1 MSNFNQFGGRGGDIH
16 PGRGRRTRGGGSY
29 SSHSGNVHPAN
40 TPQMFQIANNRI
52 PEVPGSL
59 QNIHAQFACLIQMDH
74 DPTYAKRASTANNL
88 ANFIINAPIGSDI
101 TSPQA
106 ANTLLVTYEL
116 VLEGALQDFAGAGP
130 FKQSIIKIIAAI
142 GYSYRYGAQPF
153 FQWLFERILT
163 PKTSVPKE
171 AELALKMGL
180 LLALKELLSLSFATN
195 PPPKLHEHL
204 ITFILFHLQTL
215 LDSME
220 SPDLLPCVLDVLI
233 VVSEKYPVQFGAT
246 FQEILTLLIGWQID
260 PKVSKQVASIISDA
274 FKRFNSAWLGHLP
287 FSLELI
293 SNLTRDLEMAYA
305 DVPLPPANSA
315 PQRVSSS
322 ITALVLC
329 CVGVCQGVCA
339 AIFEN
344 QTTFGRIPAKV
355 KADCLALVQTLL
367 EIISN
372 IAITC
377 YGDRVWRNIG
387 FDFVRYLSACLGP
400 NMTSLQ
406 YASVKILFADIE
418 RFSHEPYEVRD
429 ANALKFTDSW
439 LQYLD
444 ALMSSWGT
452 SLHPNLLLIFMSP
465 LNSLLLSKLRLLC
478 GRDKAASA
486 SISTSCR
493 IWIRK
498 IHNAI
503 GAFDQLA
510 KYPHELLLEIV
521 DISIELKTRRKI
533 AIKPLMEQ
541 RVRLLAA
548 KHELSLGSQEAI
560 KYEDHL
566 REIRGWEAAACLK
579 SILMADISI
588 ALECLTAT
596 VPGFGAPLTASVL
609 ETVCLVDTETE
620 YRSTDWWLKLE
631 SSMFSVI
638 RESDS
643 RLNLTSS
650 KVHFRVPQAVLKF
663 VSRLIDDSSTY
674 THFIV
679 GAIWLRD
686 ILKRFAGYTQ
696 NSNEWQNNVLPHLEK
711 LVFNLV
717 PRLDFETDFEMRILL
732 GELLQE
738 AADAI
743 DFSKKSFEFYLPIMR
758 RLNDVHPEVQ
768 RSFSKIVPVM
778 AAKLLRCKQTAS
790 EGIISRA
797 ESFKLSVMASANLG
811 NFRWN
816 HFEIVMQTLGIFP
829 RLETLRPDAAKTL
842 LRIFHICQAS
852 KVVSQA
858 TDLMDENDLKAHSNA
873 YLSEDLL
880 TYWAL
885 WESARFC
892 VLSRLRTPFG
902 NPEQTFGALGSAIQG
917 KRGKGLRNALCL
929 IEMLELQILNAT
941 DGSSLSI
948 PGPPKASAAFFY
960 ANKSVCEEWFAQIRP
975 SLVKA
980 SLVLGEYG
988 ESFLKIGADLM
999 EQLSAS
1005 EKAVSSDGSSGLSE
1019 MLAGVGASFVH
1030 MNYSEGIEG
1039 LQKLANRYNVDAG
1052 TTHFLECCKQRL
1064 NGEFENHLSTLI
1076 SMIPRNE
1083 VQKPV
1088 YDTFLESLATSNRNP
1103 HDIKIASKDAIFS
1116 DSFTKLQA
1124 WGNLAPS
1131 THASG
1136 PNSTSLSPLI
1146 CLAAQH
1152 NALGRLPVLSFPKG
1166 TESPAILKKVP
1177 AAISLIIKDVLHQT
1191 CVGSALNPSM
1201 HAINTLS
1208 VVEIAEALNQ
1218 VFQSNS
1224 FSGVSCAWE
1233 APSSTETVALKSQL
1247 FKAIAQGGS
1256 QSVHFEASLFLRKKL
1271 RKSGLFTLAESV
1283 AESFQKN
1290 PLTHVNAYVD
1300 QAETAKL
1307 EYAQTKDVSS
1317 LVHLS
1322 SQDSTASTAP
1332 LISKVALSCFKRIL
1346 NLKHFE
1352 PDDVNATSDQTQ
1364 FDGEFVKTRLGIS
1377 TNLTP
1382 NYGKAWL
1389 LSANFY
1395 FEKGLAQVAEIRA
1408 KSPMEFLED
1417 FKRLYEAADQE
1428 QTTFEDFVSKT
1439 CAVLIKGLESVHLE
1453 RNETWTLS
1461 TAAPWENCLI
1471 SLFPE
1476 DSVLAILNG
1485 LKEIKGKILKSFSR
1499 AMDEYFRFLKLDSQ
1513 CLVKGGHHMTVVFRL
1528 LRLLTTFGDDLEDAF
1543 DIGSDAFPTSVW
1555 HPVIPQL
1562 FSCLFH
1568 SNASVRN
1575 CACKLLCKIGTQS
1588 PGSIVYHCAVG
1599 ITSSNAQ
1606 KYASLK
1612 SLYIQIQAAI
1622 GVTYVDQVAHFLTE
1636 LCRMTVLWEE
1646 RWFNLL
1652 VNLNSSAPKKLQQFA
1667 SEFNRCKTESAGE
1680 SSLSAKEKYDIILY
1694 PIISPLEKM
1703 VESTFSIGAVTP
1715 HEASFADRFQES
1727 ITSAMQVLKSPED
1740 LSSVK
1745 SLWDPFLQITN
1756 DISKSLQANKTLQ
1769 SSRLSPKLKTLVDLS
1784 VPLPFLG
1791 VDETTL
1797 QVQSFGSDVTVLP
1810 TKTKPKKVDIW
1821 AVDGRKYSFL
1831 LKGHEDLHLDERIQQ
1846 FLKATNSLLKVDKHA
1861 RKSGLCAR
1869 SYEVIPLADEYGM
1882 IQWVERVGSFFSIY
1896 KRWQLRNHSAKNT
1909 SVGKDAAEAI
1919 LRPNEIFN
1927 AKVSAALKKAGIS
1940 RSVPRPNW
1948 PPSILENVFREL
1960 VQETPRTL
1968 IKNELRAT
1976 SAMPERWWEKTKNFS
1991 HSSGV
1996 NSVIGYIIGLGD
2008 RHLDNVLIDEM
2019 TGEVVHID
2027 YNVCFEKG
2035 LRLRVPETV
2044 PFRLTQNIV
2053 GGLGIS
2059 GVEGGFRE
2067 SSEQTLKVL
2076 RQKSDVLMSL
2086 LDSLAYDP
2094 ISDWITDED
2103 AEDERIKVLILNLKL
2118 VSSRIS
2124 EAKRDLLAST
2134 ANMTTTISAAVDS
2147 ISEFSRLCTDR
2158 LQMDELLATLIKE
2171 WSSVKSKDSKSSSKD
2186 ESNPLISESGT
2197 WITIYQ
2203 DALTE
2208 LRANP
2213 SKKGYEQLISSLRD
2227 SIKIQS
2233 FTETVVSAQVEECV
2247 ASVAAAHDA
2256 IRLLLKPLHMVV
2268 DTVIRGSQNLVR
2280 AEAVHKQLKSF
2291 WGLWPYLGSAVRRW
2305 KENLMK
2311 YLASKVTSTDT
2322 AAILVKR
2329 AAWILKGA
2337 NETVRAFTNSL
2348 LSIETL
2354 SDSQAVLTKGYM
2366 SGSAAASQDEQQWQ
2380 STVDGDADKQDHH
2393 LEDDDRDDIES
2404 SQVEEEEEE
2413 EPNNEEVAGES
2424 QKMEISNA
2432 MNKEKSNVGQGK
2444 QPQGTYNA
2452 QGLSVLGRV
2461 RLKLE
2466 GKDNCNEEKSMSVAA
2481 QVDMIIQEAQNVEN
2495 LKNMY
2500 EGWMSWI

>member
-1 MSNFNQFGGRGGDIH
+1 
-16 PGRGRRTRGGGSY
+16 
-29 SSHSGNVHPAN
+29 
-40 TPQMFQIANNRI
+40 MFQIANNRI

-59 QNIHAQFACLIQMDH
+59 SNIHAQFACLIQMDH
-74 DPTYAKRASTANNL
+74 DPSYAKRASTANNL

-163 PKTSVPKE
+163 PKTNVPKE

-204 ITFILFHLQTL
+204 IAFILFHLQTL

-233 VVSEKYPVQFGAT
+233 VVSEKYPVQFGGT

-260 PKVSKQVASIISDA
+260 PKVSKQVASIISDG
-274 FKRFNSAWLGHLP
+274 FKRFNSAWLSHLP

-305 DVPLPPANSA
+305 DEPAANSG
-315 PQRVSSS
+315 RISGS

-329 CVGVCQGVCA
+329 CIGVCQGVCA

-344 QTTFGRIPAKV
+344 QTTCERIPAKV

-367 EIISN
+367 DIMSN
-372 IAITC
+372 VAITC
-377 YGDRVWRNIG
+377 YGDRVLRTIG
-387 FDFVRYLSACLGP
+387 FDFVRYLSVCLGP

-418 RFSHEPYEVRD
+418 RFSHEPNEVRD

-439 LQYLD
+439 LQCLD
-444 ALMSSWGT
+444 ALMSSWGI

-465 LNSLLLSKLRLLC
+465 LNSLLLSKLRLIC

-498 IHNAI
+498 ICNAV
-503 GAFDQLA
+503 GTFDQSS
-510 KYPHELLLEIV
+510 KYAQELLLEIV
-521 DISIELKTRRKI
+521 DISIELKTRRKV
-533 AIKPLMEQ
+533 AIRPLMEQ
-541 RVRLLAA
+541 RGRLLAA
-548 KHELSLGSQEAI
+548 NHELSLGTQELL
-560 KYEDHL
+560 KYEDL
-566 REIRGWEAAACLK
+566 IREIRGWEAAACLK
-579 SILMADISI
+579 SILLADISI
-588 ALECLTAT
+588 ALECLTVM
-596 VPGFGAPLTASVL
+596 VPGFGAPLVASII
-609 ETVCLVDTETE
+609 EHVCLVDAETE

-643 RLNLTSS
+643 RLNLMSPAI
-650 KVHFRVPQAVLKF
+650 HHNVPQAVFKF
-663 VSRLIDDSSTY
+663 VTRLIDDSSTY

-686 ILKRFAGYTQ
+686 ILRRFAGNTRD
-696 NSNEWQNNVLPHLEK
+696 SNEWQSNALPHLENV
-711 LVFNLV
+711 VFNLV

-743 DFSKKSFEFYLPIMR
+743 DLSKKQFEFYLPIIR
-758 RLNDVHPEVQ
+758 RLDDVHPEVQ
-768 RSFSKIVPVM
+768 RSFSKIVPAM
-778 AAKLLRCKQTAS
+778 AAKLLKCKHVAS
-790 EGIISRA
+790 AGVISHA

-816 HFEIVMQTLGIFP
+816 HFEIVMQTLGIYP
-829 RLETLRPDAAKTL
+829 RSETLRPDAAKTL
-842 LRIFHICQAS
+842 LRLFHICQAS

-902 NPEQTFGALGSAIQG
+902 NPEQTFSALGSAISG
-917 KRGKGLRNALCL
+917 KKSKGLRNALCL
-929 IEMLELQILNAT
+929 IEMLELQIHNTT

-960 ANKSVCEEWFAQIRP
+960 ANKGVCEEWFAQIRP

-980 SLVLGEYG
+980 SIVLGEYG
-988 ESFLKIGADLM
+988 ESFVKIGGDLM
-999 EQLSAS
+999 DQLSKS
-1005 EKAVSSDGSSGLSE
+1005 EKLANADGSNGLSE
-1019 MLAGVGASFVH
+1019 ILAGVGASFVQLD
-1030 MNYSEGIEG
+1030 YSEGFEG
-1039 LQKLANRYNVDAG
+1039 LQKLAMRRNVDEG
-1052 TTHFLECCKQRL
+1052 TAHFLESCKQRT
-1064 NGEFENHLSTLI
+1064 NGAFDNHLSTLI
-1076 SMIPRNE
+1076 GMIPINE

-1088 YDTFLESLATSNRNP
+1088 YDMFLRSLATSNHHP
-1103 HDIKIASKDAIFS
+1103 LDFKIALKDSHFA
-1116 DSFTKLQA
+1116 DSFAKLQT
-1124 WGNLAPS
+1124 WGNLAVS
-1131 THASG
+1131 TRAAG
-1136 PNSTSLSPLI
+1136 PTSAALDPLTCLST
-1146 CLAAQH
+1146 QH
-1152 NALGRLPVLSFPKG
+1152 NSLARLPVLSFPKSP
-1166 TESPAILKKVP
+1166 ESATVLKKVVP
-1177 AAISLIIKDVLHQT
+1177 AINLIVKDVLHQT
-1191 CVGSALNPSM
+1191 CIDSALNPSA
-1201 HAINTLS
+1201 HAMNTMS
-1208 VVEIAEALNQ
+1208 VIEIAEALSQ
-1218 VFQSNS
+1218 VFQTKS
-1224 FSGVSCAWE
+1224 FTGVSCAWK
-1233 APSSTETVALKSQL
+1233 APNSIETVALKSQL
-1247 FKAIAQGGS
+1247 FKAIADSGS
-1256 QSVHFEASLFLRKKL
+1256 QSLDFEASLFLRKQL
-1271 RKSGLFTLAESV
+1271 RNSGLFRLAQSV
-1283 AESFQKN
+1283 AESFEKYPMSDVQKY
-1290 PLTHVNAYVD
+1290 LDKTEA
-1300 QAETAKL
+1300 AKL
-1307 EYAQTKDVSS
+1307 EYAQTKSVSS
-1317 LVHLS
+1317 LVQLS
-1322 SQDSTASTAP
+1322 SQDPTVSTAP
-1332 LISKVALSCFKRIL
+1332 LISKVSLSCFKRIL
-1346 NLKHFE
+1346 HLKRLE
-1352 PDDVNATSDQTQ
+1352 SVATSDQPQ
-1364 FDGEFVKTRLGIS
+1364 FDKELFETRLAIS
-1377 TNLTP
+1377 THLTP
-1382 NYGKAWL
+1382 DYSKAWL

-1395 FEKGLAQVAEIRA
+1395 FEKGLAQVSEIRSKA
-1408 KSPMEFLED
+1408 PIEFLKD
-1417 FKRLYEAADQE
+1417 FTRMYAVADQKLMS
-1428 QTTFEDFVSKT
+1428 FEEFVSKT
-1439 CAVLIKGLESVHLE
+1439 CTVLIKGLESVRIE
-1453 RNETWTLS
+1453 RSDSATLS
-1461 TAAPWENCLI
+1461 TAESWESCINA
-1471 SLFPE
+1471 LFPE
-1476 DSVLAILNG
+1476 DSVPEILNG
-1485 LKEIKGKILKSFSR
+1485 LKEIKAKILKTFSR
-1499 AMDEYFRFLKLDSQ
+1499 STDEYFRFLKLEGHQSQ
-1513 CLVKGGHHMTVVFRL
+1513 KAEHHMTVVFRL
-1528 LRLLTTFGDDLEDAF
+1528 LRLLTTFGDDLENAF
-1543 DIGSDAFPTSVW
+1543 DLGSTEFPTSAW
-1555 HPVIPQL
+1555 HPAVPQL
-1562 FSCLFH
+1562 FSCLLH

-1599 ITSSNAQ
+1599 LTSSNAQ
-1606 KYASLK
+1606 KYAALK
-1612 SLYIQIQAAI
+1612 SLYIQVQAAI
-1622 GVTYVDQVAHFLTE
+1622 GVTYVDQVAHFIAE

-1652 VNLNSSAPKKLQQFA
+1652 VNLNSTAAKKLQQFA
-1667 SEFNRCKTESAGE
+1667 AEFNRCKDESGGE
-1680 SSLSAKEKYDIILY
+1680 SLLTAKEKYDIILY

-1715 HEASFADRFQES
+1715 HEAAFSERFQEC
-1727 ITSAMQVLKSPED
+1727 IASAIQVLKSPED
-1740 LSSVK
+1740 LGSVK

-1756 DISKSLQANKTLQ
+1756 DISKSLQTNKTLQ
-1769 SSRLSPKLKTLVDLS
+1769 SSRLSPKLKALVDLS

-1791 VDETTL
+1791 VDETIL
-1797 QVQSFGSDVTVLP
+1797 QVHSFRSNVTVLP

-1821 AVDGRKYSFL
+1821 AADGRKYSFL

-1846 FLKATNSLLKVDKHA
+1846 FLKATNSLLEVDKDA

-1869 SYEVIPLADEYGM
+1869 SYEVIPLGDEIGM
-1882 IQWVERVGSFFSIY
+1882 IQWVERVGSFFSIF
-1896 KRWQLRNHSAKNT
+1896 KRWQSRNHSAKHA
-1909 SVGKDAAEAI
+1909 SPGKDAAAEAI

-1927 AKVSAALKKAGIS
+1927 AKVSTALKKAGIS

-1960 VQETPRTL
+1960 CQETPATL
-1968 IKNELRAT
+1968 IKNELWAT
-1976 SAMPERWWEKTKNFS
+1976 SATAARWWQKTKNFA

-2008 RHLDNVLIDEM
+2008 RHLDNVLIDGV

-2053 GGLGIS
+2053 GGFGIS

-2067 SSEQTLKVL
+2067 SSEKTLKVL

-2103 AEDERIKVLILNLKL
+2103 AEEERIKVLVLNLKL

-2124 EAKRDLLAST
+2124 EAKKELLTST
-2134 ANMTTTISAAVDS
+2134 ASITTAISAAVGL
-2147 ISEFSRLCTDR
+2147 ISEFSRLSTDR
-2158 LQMDELLATLIKE
+2158 LQMEELLAILIKE
-2171 WSSVKSKDSKSSSKD
+2171 WSSVKSKDSKGASK
-2186 ESNPLISESGT
+2186 EEPSKLLPQSFAISGT
-2197 WITIYQ
+2197 WISRHQ
-2203 DALTE
+2203 DGLTE

-2213 SKKGYEQLISSLRD
+2213 TKKGYEQLISSLREC
-2227 SIKIQS
+2227 INAQS
-2233 FTETVVSAQVEECV
+2233 SAEAEVSAKVEECV
-2247 ASVAAAHDA
+2247 ASVAATHYAT
-2256 IRLLLKPLHMVV
+2256 RLLLKPLHTVV

-2291 WGLWPYLGSAVRRW
+2291 WGLWPYLGSAIKRW
-2305 KENLMK
+2305 RENLMK
-2311 YLASKVTSTDT
+2311 YLASKLTSVET

-2337 NETVRAFTNSL
+2337 NETVRVFASSL
-2348 LSIETL
+2348 HSIETL
-2354 SDSQAVLTKGYM
+2354 SDSQLVLTKGYT
-2366 SGSAAASQDEQQWQ
+2366 AASSQDDHHWQ
-2380 STVDGDADKQDHH
+2380 NTVDGDAEKQEHH
-2393 LEDDDRDDIES
+2393 LEDDERDDIES
-2404 SQVEEEEEE
+2404 SQVELEEEEL
-2413 EPNNEEVAGES
+2413 NNEEVAGES
-2424 QKMEISNA
+2424 QKLEISNA
-2432 MNKEKSNVGQGK
+2432 VNKEKSNVGGQGK

-2466 GKDNCNEEKSMSVAA
+2466 GKDNSTDAESMSVAA
-2481 QVDMIIQEAQNVEN
+2481 QVDMIIQEAQNVDN